1 MFRSE
6 KTYFMI
12 ALALL
17 GLYFLPYLLLGEDA
31 YVTIH
36 DNLDS
41 DFLYLHILK
50 ISRTAFAID
59 PMAIVPNMMNGIPRA
74 ALRSG
79 LNLEVVL
86 FYLLPS
92 YTAYVVNLVL
102 IRLTGFVGM
111 WLLLRRYLLPGPAW
125 AAIRT
130 GIAVCFAIVPGYV
143 VHGISVSGQPLLL
156 YAFLNIARDRQT
168 WKDWLIIAFFPFYSF
183 LVWAGLFIVVALVAL
198 ALYLMGAQ
206 RRFHL
211 PSLLALVL
219 LGLGYGLSEW
229 QMIYSF
235 AAKLYVSHRTEY
247 DYARLLPKTFV
258 HSWGKSVQ
266 LFSDIQYHCGGY
278 STRWI
283 RGTVVVAATYAFL
296 YKDFKALRQLTASLL
311 LIIGICLFSGFY
323 RFPAIW
329 LGKGNLLQSFQ
340 FDRFYFLLPAIWL
353 GLFAMA
359 LRVIRQ
365 PRWFL
370 YALVLGQ
377 AAVMVDANR
386 EWRVNLRRLLRLPT
400 PGAISYRSFYAT
412 DQFARLRDYIQQQ
425 QSAYRVASI
434 GISPAVSLYNGFYAL
449 DSYQN
454 NYLLSYKHAFRK
466 VIAAELDKAPRIRT
480 YYDAYAC
487 RCYTYVAEL
496 GMNESAFL
504 CGKTS
509 KRQVNA
515 LALNMQAFRELGGR
529 YLIAGIPIRN
539 AAMNH
544 LKLVR
549 VLNDSTSYWRIYLY
563 AVL

>member
-6 KTYFMI
+6 KTYFI
-12 ALALL
+12 SALALL

-50 ISRTAFAID
+50 ISRTAFAMD

-86 FYLLPS
+86 FYFLPS

-111 WLLLRRYLLPGPAW
+111 WLLLRRYLLPEPSW
-125 AAIRT
+125 MIIRT

-168 WKDWLIIAFFPFYSF
+168 WKDWFVIAFFPFYSF
-183 LVWAGLFIVVALVAL
+183 LVWAGLFIAVALGVL
-198 ALYLMGAQ
+198 ALYFMQAK
-206 RRFHL
+206 RRFHV
-211 PSLLALVL
+211 PSLIALLVL
-219 LGLGYGLSEW
+219 GMGYGLSEW

-266 LFSDIQYHCGGY
+266 LFSDIQYHCGSY

-283 RGTVVVAATYAFL
+283 RGTLVIAATYAFL
-296 YKDFKALRQLTASLL
+296 RNDRKVLRQFAGYLL

-323 RFPAIW
+323 RFPASW
-329 LGKGNLLQSFQ
+329 LGKGNLFQSFQ

-353 GLFAMA
+353 WLFALA
-359 LRVIRQ
+359 LRSIAQ
-365 PRWFL
+365 PRWLL
-370 YALVLGQ
+370 YALLMGQ
-377 AAVMVDANR
+377 GWIMVQANG
-386 EWRVNLRRLLRLPT
+386 EWLVNLRKQAGLST

-412 DQFARLRDYIQQQ
+412 EQFAQIREYIRQP

-496 GMNESAFL
+496 GMKESAFSFS
-504 CGKTS
+504 KTS
-509 KRQVNA
+509 RRQINN
-515 LALNMQAFRELGGR
+515 LTINTEAFRALGGR
-529 YLIAGIPIRN
+529 YLIAAIPIRN
-539 AAMNH
+539 APMNH
-544 LKLVR
+544 LTLLR
-549 VLNDSTSYWRIYLY
+549 VFDDTRSYRRIYLY
-563 AVL
+563 EVL

>member
-1 MFRSE
+1 MIRSE
-6 KTYFMI
+6 KTYFI
-12 ALALL
+12 SALALL

-50 ISRTAFAID
+50 ISRTAFAMD
-59 PMAIVPNMMNGIPRA
+59 PMAVVPNMMNGIPRA

-86 FYLLPS
+86 FYWLPS

-102 IRLTGFVGM
+102 IRLTGFIGM
-111 WLLLRRYLLPGPAW
+111 WLLLRRYLLTEPSW
-125 AAIRT
+125 ALIRI

-156 YAFLNIARDRQT
+156 YAFLNIANDRQT
-168 WKDWLIIAFFPFYSF
+168 QKDWLIIGLFPFYSF
-183 LVWAGLFIVVALVAL
+183 LVWAGLFIVIALGGL
-198 ALYLMGAQ
+198 CLYLMWTQ
-206 RRFHL
+206 RRFHVRL
-211 PSLLALVL
+211 LIATGLLAF
-219 LGLGYGLSEW
+219 GYGISEW

-258 HSWGKSVQ
+258 HCWGKSVQ
-266 LFSDIQYHCGGY
+266 LFSDIQYHCGSY

-283 RGTVVVAATYAFL
+283 RGTLVVAAIYAFL
-296 YKDFKALRQLTASLL
+296 HKDGKALRRLAACLL

-329 LGKGNLLQSFQ
+329 PGKGNLLQSFQ

-353 GLFAMA
+353 WLFALA
-359 LRVIRQ
+359 LRIIQQ

-370 YALVLGQ
+370 YVLVLGQ
-377 AAVMVDANR
+377 AGIMIDANH
-386 EWRVNLRRLLRLPT
+386 EWRVNLRKLAGRPT
-400 PGAISYRSFYAT
+400 PGFISYRSFYAT
-412 DQFARLRDYIQQQ
+412 EQFAQIRDYIRQPQP
-425 QSAYRVASI
+425 AYRVASI
-434 GISPAVSLYNGFYAL
+434 GLNPAVSLYNGFYAL

-454 NYLLSYKHAFRK
+454 NYLLSYKHAFRN
-466 VIAAELDKAPRIRT
+466 VIAAELAKAPRIRT

-496 GMNESAFL
+496 GMKEAAFS
-504 CGKTS
+504 CGKNS
-509 KRQVNA
+509 RSQVKH
-515 LALNMQAFRELGGR
+515 LVLNTAAFRALGGR
-529 YLIAGIPIRN
+529 YLLSGIPIQN
-539 AAMNH
+539 TAINH

-549 VLNDSTSYWRIYLY
+549 VFNDRTSYWRIYLY
-563 AVL
+563 DVL